1 MSLSA
6 EFITATIF
14 AIVMVLLGLGA
25 IWIVRWQTY
34 FLLRHQGKC
43 SPVPLLSTV
52 APPFCLCPYT
62 NHYQRTIPS
71 ADRAD
76 RNPLSLG
83 MALSSSRLPGLNVA
97 VAPDLLEQLC
107 STRQR
112 IDCPACPAARREMKL
127 RKTLRLL
134 AQESQHWW
142 RRKQNQMGRE
152 QNTECEVTLNKFT
165 SWIWSTSPKGG
176 YGVGPVGLEDWLEI
190 LGWEVLV
197 GKCWFYGYS

>member
-43 SPVPLLSTV
+43 PPAPLSSTV
-52 APPFCLCPYT
+52 APPFCLCPHT

-76 RNPLSLG
+76 RNPLSLRI
-83 MALSSSRLPGLNVA
+83 ALPSSRLPGLNVA

-107 STRQR
+107 STHQR
-112 IDCPACPAARREMKL
+112 ID
-127 RKTLRLL
+127 
-134 AQESQHWW
+134 
-142 RRKQNQMGRE
+142 
-152 QNTECEVTLNKFT
+152 
-165 SWIWSTSPKGG
+165 
-176 YGVGPVGLEDWLEI
+176 
-190 LGWEVLV
+190 
-197 GKCWFYGYS
+197 